1 MDEPFTPLRRRVVQR
16 DSGALMFRLASA
28 VAAVL
33 AAANWLVI
41 ALRRS
46 RIRQEITAIELARER
61 RRNGADVIRT

>member
-1 MDEPFTPLRRRVVQR
+1 MDEPFTLLRRRVVQR
-16 DSGALMFRLASA
+16 DSGALVFRLASA

-46 RIRQEITAIELARER
+46 RIRQEMTAIQLARER
-61 RRNGADVIRT
+61 RRNGADVTRT